1 METEI
6 SVATRF
12 RTAFSRRFGAA
23 AAAGG
28 IAALALA
35 GAPAAQAQSGV
46 TFAGKTITI
55 IVGSDV
61 GGGYDAQARLMSR
74 HIGRFLPGN
83 PAVVVQNMPGAGSL
97 LATNFLY
104 NVAAKDGTFFGNVQR
119 GMLTAK
125 LTGMKGVRFDIEK
138 FNWLG
143 NLASEAG
150 VVVAWYTT
158 PFKSADDLFKQE
170 MIVGGTGATVDPE
183 TTPRLLNALIG
194 TKFKIVSGYKGTAD
208 VNLAMER
215 EEVQGMGDWSWSNV
229 KSRKADY
236 LKEGKIRV
244 LMQVALQKLPDLP
257 NVPSALDYVKNDTD
271 RKVMELFLAQKQVAR
286 PVVAPPDIP
295 ADRLAALHKAFDA
308 MIKDPQFHADGD
320 KAKLELDPTSADAVK
335 KIVTLVAATPPDIA
349 KRLGDAI
356 EPKK

>member
-1 METEI
+1 MEMP
-6 SVATRF
+6 SVARSTSFTR
-12 RTAFSRRFGAA
+12 RL
-23 AAAGG
+23 AGG
-28 IAALALA
+28 LAVIALA
-35 GAPAAQAQSGV
+35 GLAHHAQAADVS
-46 TFAGKTITI
+46 FAGKTVTI
-55 IVGSDV
+55 VCGSDV
-61 GGGYDAQARLMSR
+61 GGGYDAQSRLMAR

-83 PAVVVQNMPGAGSL
+83 PNVVVQNMPGAGSL

-125 LTGMKGVRFDIEK
+125 LTGMNGVRFDIEK

-150 VVVAWYTT
+150 VVVAWHTT
-158 PFKSADDLFKQE
+158 PFKTADDLFKQE

-229 KSRKADY
+229 KSRKSDY
-236 LKEGKIRV
+236 LRDGKIRV
-244 LMQVALQKLPDLP
+244 LMQVSLQKLPDLP
-257 NVPSALDYVKNDTD
+257 NVSSALDYVKNDTD
-271 RKVMELFLAQKQVAR
+271 RKVMELFLAQKQMAR

-295 ADRLAALHKAFDA
+295 VDRLATLQKAFDD
-308 MIKDPQFHADGD
+308 MIKDAQFREDGD
-320 KAKLELDPTSADAVK
+320 KAKLELDPTSSDAVK
-335 KIVTLVAATPPDIA
+335 KIVALVAVTPEPIA
-349 KRLGDAI
+349 KRLGEAI
-356 EPKK
+356 DPTKK